1 MVILFGFLRQLDETH
16 SNMPRP
22 NPPLEPL
29 PQALRWLLLIAGS
42 LLFAGLLMRVHLPA
56 ALLLGPMLA
65 AIVLEAGGGGVRL
78 PRTLLYV
85 AQAVIGCMIARA
97 LTPEILTIFAQR
109 WPIFLG
115 VILAVVAA
123 ASVIGGAMSRG
134 SVLPGTTA
142 VWGMAP
148 GAASAM
154 VFMAGEF
161 GADTRLVAF
170 MQYLRVVLVATFA
183 TVVARLWV
191 GPHLP
196 AVPVAW
202 FPPLHALPFAQTL
215 AIALFG
221 GVLGRIARLPA
232 GVFLVPM
239 VLGALLHSGGLVELE
254 LPPWLL
260 ALSYAFVGWSIG
272 LGFTRDILSHA
283 VRALPQTL
291 GAILGLM
298 AFAGGL
304 AFVLVEAFGI
314 DPLTAYLATSPGGA
328 DSVAIIA
335 ASSHVDLSFVM
346 ALQTIRFVFL
356 LIAGPA
362 ISRFVA
368 ARIEPRAAAAVRPR
382 DGRTDQT
389 LAHVREDEG
398 ELD

>member
-1 MVILFGFLRQLDETH
+1 
-16 SNMPRP
+16 MPRLRA
-22 NPPLEPL
+22 PLDPL
-29 PQALRWLLLIAGS
+29 PRAVRWLLLIVGS
-42 LLFAGLLMRVHLPA
+42 LLLSALLLRARLPA

-65 AIVLEAGGGGVRL
+65 AIALEAAGGGVHL

-85 AQAVIGCMIARA
+85 GQSVIGCMIARA
-97 LTPEILTIFAQR
+97 LTPQILVIFAAR
-109 WPIFLG
+109 WPILLA
-115 VILAVVAA
+115 VIVAVVAA
-123 ASVIGGAMSRG
+123 ASAIGALLSRWR
-134 SVLPGTTA
+134 VLPGTTA

-191 GPHLP
+191 GAHAP
-196 AVPVAW
+196 AAPVDW
-202 FPPLHALPFAQTL
+202 FPALHALPFAQTA
-215 AIALFG
+215 AIALLG

-232 GVFLVPM
+232 GVFLAPM
-239 VLGALLHSGGLVELE
+239 VLGALLHSAGVVQLE

-272 LGFTRDILSHA
+272 LGFTRDILAHA

-291 GAILGLM
+291 GAILALM

-304 AFVLVEAFGI
+304 ACVLVEGFGV

-335 ASSHVDLSFVM
+335 ASSRVDVSFVM

-368 ARIEPRAAAAVRPR
+368 SRIAPRSGVSGSPH
-382 DGRTDQT
+382 GRTAAT

>member
-1 MVILFGFLRQLDETH
+1 MVILFGSLRQLDEMH
-16 SNMPRP
+16 SNMLAQ
-22 NPPLEPL
+22 PLLGSL
-29 PQALRWLLLIAGS
+29 PQALRWLVLVAGS
-42 LLFAGLLMRVHLPA
+42 VLLAALLMRVRLPA

-65 AIVLEAGGGGVRL
+65 AIALEAAGGNIRL

-85 AQAVIGCMIARA
+85 SQAMIGCMVARV
-97 LTPEILTIFAQR
+97 LTPEILAIFAQR
-109 WPIFLG
+109 WPLLLA
-115 VILAVVAA
+115 VIVAVVAA
-123 ASVIGGAMSRG
+123 AGAIGGAMSRWR
-134 SVLPGTTA
+134 VLPGTTA

-170 MQYLRVVLVATFA
+170 MQYLRVVLVASVA
-183 TVVARLWV
+183 TVVARLSA
-191 GPHLP
+191 GPHAP
-196 AVPVAW
+196 AAAFAW
-202 FPPLHALPFAQTL
+202 FPALHTLPFAETV
-215 AIALFG
+215 AIALLG
-221 GVLGRIARLPA
+221 GVVGRVLRLPA

-239 VLGALLHSGGLVELE
+239 VLGAVLHSSGVLQLE

-272 LGFTRDILSHA
+272 LGFTRDILAHA
-283 VRALPQTL
+283 LRALPQTL
-291 GAILGLM
+291 AAIFALM

-304 AFVLVEAFGI
+304 AFLLVEAFGV

-335 ASSHVDLSFVM
+335 VSSHVDLSFVM
-346 ALQTIRFVFL
+346 ALQIIRFLFL

-362 ISRFVA
+362 IARLVA
-368 ARIEPRAAAAVRPR
+368 ARLAPRTAAAAAPPQA
-382 DGRTDQT
+382 GRTDET